1 MNYGITIER
10 FKNYPEKSIFAL
22 TMFSLFLLPAFHISL
37 LWFEIR
43 MEDLCLPLVI
53 LVLIF
58 NRFYIWDNYIKIILA
73 FCLLILISII
83 VNNRLAKLS
92 DYFEIYKNIKYLIY
106 FIFLYI
112 CFINIDL
119 PNIFI

>member
-22 TMFSLFLLPAFHISL
+22 TMFSLFLLPAFHINL